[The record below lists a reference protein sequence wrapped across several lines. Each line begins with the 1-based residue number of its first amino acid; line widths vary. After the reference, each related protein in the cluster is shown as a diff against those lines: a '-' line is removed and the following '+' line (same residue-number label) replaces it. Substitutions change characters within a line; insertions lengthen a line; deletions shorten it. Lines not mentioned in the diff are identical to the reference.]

1 MDRSDWDERWLER
14 GRHFQGDPSPILV
27 TELAPLRPGRALDL
41 ACGGGRNAVWL
52 AENGWTVTAVDFS
65 ANALAVARQLAAEH
79 DAEVDWVEA
88 DVRSYRPA
96 TGAFDLV
103 LVSYLHLPAPERRAV
118 LERAAT
124 ALAPGGL
131 LVVLGHH
138 LENVGTGAPGPS
150 DPRVLYTEDDLA
162 ADLDGLTVERA
173 ARLVRRVGSESG
185 EANAV
190 DALVLARRA

>member
-185 EANAV
+185 EADAV